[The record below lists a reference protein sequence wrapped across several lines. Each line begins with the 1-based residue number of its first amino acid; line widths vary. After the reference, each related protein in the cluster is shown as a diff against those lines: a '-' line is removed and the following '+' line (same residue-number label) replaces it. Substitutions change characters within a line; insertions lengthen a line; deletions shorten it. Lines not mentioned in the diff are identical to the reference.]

1 MVEELEVVEVCD
13 GILGFNKML
22 SLLHINLI
30 KTLNGLLLQLFL
42 VESIG
47 LIFVVAYFFYLLVTY
62 DQVVQMDYVEDLV
75 YQI

>member
-62 DQVVQMDYVEDLV
+62 DQVVQMDYVQDLV